1 MTDDAGSSAAAA
13 APTRLEALAQAIARV
28 LPAGLTPVP
37 GRTRELT
44 YEVPAERLLEFAA
57 AFRNHA
63 DLKFE
68 MCMDVCGVDYLEHG
82 RAEWK
87 TEAAT
92 TSGFSRGVARSGAQL
107 SDIGTPRIAAGED
120 AAGAGLRFGTPRTAA
135 GEDAAGAGLRFGT
148 PPIAAGEDAAGGG
161 RRFAVVYH
169 LLSISRNHRVRL
181 KVYCADDTQP
191 MIDSVTGIWASANW
205 FEREAFDLFGILFQG
220 HPDLRRLLT
229 DYGFIGHPFRKDF
242 PLSGHVEVRYDPE
255 KGRVV
260 YQPVTIEPRTL
271 VPKVIRHDNRYDP
284 ALTNAP
290 VSAPSGNSG
299 AT

>member
-1 MTDDAGSSAAAA
+1 MTDPAGAAGTAAPQPAEPTRVELLAAAV
-13 APTRLEALAQAIARV
+13 ARAY
-28 LPAGLTPVP
+28 PQGLTPVAAYT
-37 GRTRELT
+37 GELT
-44 YEVPAERLLEFAA
+44 YEVPADRLLETAA
-57 AFRNHA
+57 VFRDHA

-87 TEAAT
+87 TDGAT
-92 TSGFSRGVARSGAQL
+92 ASGFSRGVAR
-107 SDIGTPRIAAGED
+107 AA
-120 AAGAGLRFGTPRTAA
+120 RVPTAE
-135 GEDAAGAGLRFGT
+135 G
-148 PPIAAGEDAAGGG
+148 PSG

-169 LLSISRNHRVRL
+169 LLSLAHNHRVRL
-181 KVYCADDTQP
+181 RVFCPDDAQP
-191 MIDSVTGIWASANW
+191 MVDSVAGIWASVDW
-205 FEREAFDLFGILFQG
+205 FEREAFDLFGILFRG

-242 PLSGHVEVRYDPE
+242 PLSGNVEVRYDPE

-260 YQPVTIEPRTL
+260 YQPVTIEPRIL

-290 VSAPSGNSG
+290 VAPQAPAKPSG
-299 AT
+299 AP